1 MSGSD
6 QKFKE
11 RIKKIQLK
19 NINIDIEKNLK
30 NISDGDKL

>member
-1 MSGSD
+1 LV
-6 QKFKE
+6 K
-11 RIKKIQLK
+11 RIKKFSTK